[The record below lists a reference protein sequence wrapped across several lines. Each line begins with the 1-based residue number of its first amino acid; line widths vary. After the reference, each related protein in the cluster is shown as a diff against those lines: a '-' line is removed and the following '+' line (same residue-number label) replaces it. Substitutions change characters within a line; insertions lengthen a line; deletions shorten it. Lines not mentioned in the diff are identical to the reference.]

1 MPAQDMAR
9 IITPFGLPSMAFPNI
24 HVTSFSRHPAISH
37 LTRGTPKLF
46 HSMRSVRSG
55 HVFNVSKQCSRQ
67 LAKVRMSTFNVEK
80 AQKNV
85 ASFESDLVIIGGGAG
100 GIAVAAHIMELVK
113 KGKQLRSITL
123 VEKSNSIGPG
133 LAYSD
138 ACVGTILNMEA
149 NKSGIYADDPEHL
162 TRWMGLH
169 FPNLKETAYP
179 QRQLYGAY
187 LSSVLND
194 LVKDAS
200 QNGITFRVIN
210 DEAIDISPI
219 DEDLEVV
226 LNKGTRIQTANAVLA
241 LGNFI
246 TTLNPKLGGSPGF
259 FSSPWPLKQLKVIES
274 DAPVSILGSGLTAID
289 VAISLVEN
297 GHRGNI
303 KFISRNGR
311 LPKVRGIAPRYQRR
325 YMMHSLARDVESSE
339 GEVFGKIVSTIKQEI
354 ESFEGG
360 NHYEYSDLKHF
371 TDPLKGLQADIK
383 DAENGTLRWQE
394 VLRATTPVVERYWN
408 CMSSKEKAVFL
419 RDYIGMW
426 FQFRYAMPLEN
437 ARKILVLM
445 EQGQLRVLRSASG
458 TRSDTRWDG
467 SHFAVATN
475 EGDIQSKYLI
485 EAVGQEHNP
494 CSIKSALMERLLS
507 KGILKPHAAGG
518 ISVNFSNL
526 SATKNIHV
534 IGSMTR
540 GTHFFTNSVD
550 RIAIHAS
557 RIADSI
563 TATPF
568 RRSLH
573 IAFFVGS
580 DLFSHL
586 MLSKLI
592 PRLIAQG
599 HTPFIFLP
607 TDLENQDT
615 SSPSL
620 RELDLYKR
628 QLLHDQFIP
637 FSRSPSFDGAGCL
650 NVEQMGAQYGL
661 LVQKVKSVNDG
672 SLDILRKHHVDAGFS
687 LRCEQRFGKDVMN
700 YFTAPRALLNLH
712 PGVQPS
718 HRRETTAEQGSFG
731 YSLRHVSSSD
741 NSGLVLD
748 VRTIPVDYEKS
759 VFHHMND
766 SSPIGVE
773 MVLNAVDNLARGKD
787 MPAIEQ
793 IEGQSRYYSFP
804 TEEGLDM
811 LREKGMKRVDAAAM

>member
-1 MPAQDMAR
+1 
-9 IITPFGLPSMAFPNI
+9 
-24 HVTSFSRHPAISH
+24 
-37 LTRGTPKLF
+37 
-46 HSMRSVRSG
+46 MRSVRSG
-55 HVFNVSKQCSRQ
+55 HLVNVSKQCSRQ

-80 AQKNV
+80 AQKHV

-113 KGKQLRSITL
+113 KGKKLRSITL
-123 VEKSNSIGPG
+123 IEKSNSVGPG

-149 NKSGIYADDPEHL
+149 SKSGIYADDPEHF
-162 TRWMGLH
+162 TRWMGTH
-169 FPNLKETAYP
+169 FPNLKETDYP
-179 QRQLYGAY
+179 QRQIYGAY
-187 LSSVLND
+187 LSSVLDD
-194 LVKDAS
+194 LVKEAS
-200 QNGITFRVIN
+200 QNGINFRVIN

-219 DEDLEVV
+219 DDDLEVV
-226 LNKGTRIQTANAVLA
+226 LDKGTRIQTANAVLA
-241 LGNFI
+241 LGNFL
-246 TTLNPKLGGSPGF
+246 TTLNPKLDGFPGF

-311 LPKVRGIAPRYQRR
+311 LPKVRGIAPQYQRR

-339 GEVFGKIVSTIKQEI
+339 GEVFGKIVSTIKREI
-354 ESFEGG
+354 EGHKGG
-360 NHYEYSDLKHF
+360 NHYEYSDLKSF
-371 TDPLKGLQADIK
+371 TDPLQGLQADIK
-383 DAENGTLRWQE
+383 DAENGTLYWQE
-394 VLRATTPVVERYWN
+394 VLRATTSVVERYWN

-419 RDYIGMW
+419 RDYIGIW

-437 ARKILVLM
+437 ARKILTLM
-445 EQGQLRVLRSASG
+445 EKGQLRVVRSVSG
-458 TRSDTRWDG
+458 TRSDPKWDG
-467 SHFAVATN
+467 NHFVVATT
-475 EGDIQSKYLI
+475 EGDTRSKYLI

-494 CSIKSALMERLLS
+494 ASIKSALMERLLS

-518 ISVNFSNL
+518 ISVNFSTL

-550 RIAIHAS
+550 RNAIHAS

-568 RRSLH
+568 RRPLH

-586 MLSKLI
+586 MLSKLV

-607 TDLENQDT
+607 TDIENQDA
-615 SSPSL
+615 SSSNS
-620 RELDLYKR
+620 RELGLYEKQPLR
-628 QLLHDQFIP
+628 DQIIP
-637 FSRSPSFDGAGCL
+637 FSGSPSSDGAGYV
-650 NVEQMGAQYGL
+650 NVEQLGAHYGL
-661 LVQKVKSVNDG
+661 LVQRVKSVNEA
-672 SLDILRKHHVDAGFS
+672 SLDVLKRHHIDTGFS
-687 LRCEQRFGKDVMN
+687 LRCEQRFDKDVIN
-700 YFTAPRALLNLH
+700 YFSAPRALLDLH
-712 PGVQPS
+712 PGVLPS
-718 HRRETTAEQGSFG
+718 QRRITTAEQGSFG

-741 NSGLVLD
+741 KSGPVLD
-748 VRTIPVDYEKS
+748 VRTIPIEYEKS

-766 SSPIGVE
+766 LSPIGAE
-773 MVLNAVDNLARGKD
+773 MVLDAVDNLARGKD

-793 IEGQSRYYSFP
+793 NEDGSRYYSFP
-804 TEEGLDM
+804 TEEELDM
-811 LREKGMKRVDAAAM
+811 LEEKGMKLVDAAAM

>member
-1 MPAQDMAR
+1 
-9 IITPFGLPSMAFPNI
+9 
-24 HVTSFSRHPAISH
+24 
-37 LTRGTPKLF
+37 
-46 HSMRSVRSG
+46 
-55 HVFNVSKQCSRQ
+55 
-67 LAKVRMSTFNVEK
+67 MSTFNVKK
-80 AQKNV
+80 AQENV

-100 GIAVAAHIMELVK
+100 GIAVTAHIMELVK

-123 VEKSNSIGPG
+123 IEKSNSVGPG

-149 NKSGIYADDPEHL
+149 SESGIYADDPEHF

-169 FPNLKETAYP
+169 FPNLKEPVYP

-187 LSSVLND
+187 LSSVLDD

-200 QNGITFRVIN
+200 QNGINFRVIN
-210 DEAIDISPI
+210 DEAIDINPI

-226 LNKGTRIQTANAVLA
+226 LNRGTKIQTANAVLA
-241 LGNFI
+241 LGNFL
-246 TTLNPKLGGSPGF
+246 TTLNPKLDGFPGF

-311 LPKVRGIAPRYQRR
+311 LPKVRGIASVYQRR
-325 YMMHSLARDVESSE
+325 YKMHSLARDVESSE
-339 GEVFGKIVSTIKQEI
+339 REVFGKVVSTIKREI
-354 ESFEGG
+354 ESLEGS
-360 NHYEYSDLKHF
+360 NHYEYSDLKAF

-383 DAENGTLRWQE
+383 NAENGTLRWQE
-394 VLRATTPVVERYWN
+394 VLRATTPVIERYWN
-408 CMSSKEKAVFL
+408 CMSSKEKADFL

-437 ARKILVLM
+437 ARKILNLM
-445 EQGQLRVLRSASG
+445 EEGQLRVVRSASG
-458 TRSDTRWDG
+458 TRSDTSWDG

-494 CSIKSALMERLLS
+494 SSIKSALMKRLLS

-518 ISVNFSNL
+518 ISVNFSTL

-540 GTHFFTNSVD
+540 GTHFFTNAVD

-568 RRSLH
+568 RRPLH

-586 MLSKLI
+586 MLSKLV

-607 TDLENQDT
+607 TDIETQDT
-615 SSPSL
+615 SSSNL
-620 RELDLYKR
+620 RELDLYER
-628 QLLHDQFIP
+628 QLLHDQIVP

-650 NVEQMGAQYGL
+650 NVEQMGAHYGL
-661 LVQKVKSVNDG
+661 LVQRVKNLNDA
-672 SLDILRKHHVDAGFS
+672 SLDILRKHHIDAGFS
-687 LRCEQRFGKDVMN
+687 LRCEQRFGKDVIN
-700 YFTAPRALLNLH
+700 HFTAPRALLSLH
-712 PGVQPS
+712 PGVLPS
-718 HRRETTAEQGSFG
+718 HRRKVAAEQGNFG
-731 YSLRHVSSSD
+731 YSLRHMSSSD
-741 NSGLVLD
+741 NSGPVVD
-748 VRTIPVDYEKS
+748 VRAIPVDYEKS
-759 VFHHMND
+759 LFHHMND
-766 SSPIGVE
+766 LSPVGVE
-773 MVLNAVDNLARGKD
+773 MVLDAVDNLARGKD

-793 IEGQSRYYSFP
+793 NEDESRYFSFP
-804 TEEGLDM
+804 TEEGFDM
-811 LREKGMKRVDAAAM
+811 LREKGINLVDAAAM

>member
-1 MPAQDMAR
+1 
-9 IITPFGLPSMAFPNI
+9 
-24 HVTSFSRHPAISH
+24 
-37 LTRGTPKLF
+37 
-46 HSMRSVRSG
+46 
-55 HVFNVSKQCSRQ
+55 
-67 LAKVRMSTFNVEK
+67 MSTFNVEK

-85 ASFESDLVIIGGGAG
+85 ASFKSDLVIIGGGAG
-100 GIAVAAHIMELVK
+100 GIAVVAHIMELVK

-123 VEKSNSIGPG
+123 IEKSNSVGPG
-133 LAYSD
+133 LAYSN

-149 NKSGIYADDPEHL
+149 SKSGIYADDPEHF
-162 TRWMGLH
+162 TRWMELH
-169 FPNLKETAYP
+169 FPNLKEPLYP
-179 QRQLYGAY
+179 QRQLFGAY
-187 LSSVLND
+187 LSSVLDN

-200 QNGITFRVIN
+200 QNGINFRVIN

-226 LNKGTRIQTANAVLA
+226 LNQGTRIQTANAVLA
-241 LGNFI
+241 LGNFL
-246 TTLNPKLGGSPGF
+246 TTLNPKLGGFPGF

-311 LPKVRGIAPRYQRR
+311 LPKVRGIASGYQRR
-325 YMMHSLARDVESSE
+325 YIMHSLARDLESSE
-339 GEVFGKIVSTIKQEI
+339 GEVFGKVVSIIKREI
-354 ESFEGG
+354 ESLEGG
-360 NHYEYSDLKHF
+360 KHYEYSDLKLF
-371 TDPLKGLQADIK
+371 TDPLEGLQADIK
-383 DAENGTLRWQE
+383 DAENGTILWQE
-394 VLRATTPVVERYWN
+394 VLKATTPVIERYWN

-419 RDYIGMW
+419 RDYIGIW

-437 ARKILVLM
+437 ARKIRMLM
-445 EQGQLRVLRSASG
+445 EKGQLRIVRSASG

-467 SHFAVATN
+467 NHFAVATN
-475 EGDIQSKYLI
+475 EGNIQSKYLI

-494 CSIKSALMERLLS
+494 SSIKSALMERLLS

-518 ISVNFSNL
+518 ISVDFSTL

-568 RRSLH
+568 RRPLH

-586 MLSKLI
+586 MLSKLV

-599 HTPFIFLP
+599 HTPFIFLA
-607 TDLENQDT
+607 TDMNNQDT
-615 SSPSL
+615 WSASL
-620 RELDLYKR
+620 RELDLYER
-628 QLLHDQFIP
+628 QLLQDQIVP
-637 FSRSPSFDGAGCL
+637 FSRSPSSDGTGCL
-650 NVEQMGAQYGL
+650 NVEQMGAHYGV
-661 LVQKVKSVNDG
+661 LVQRVKSVNDA
-672 SLDILRKHHVDAGFS
+672 SLNVLKKHHIDAGFS
-687 LRCEQRFGKDVMN
+687 LRCGQHFDKDVIN
-700 YFTAPRALLNLH
+700 HFTAPRALLDLH
-712 PGVQPS
+712 PGVLPS
-718 HRRETTAEQGSFG
+718 YRRELTAEQGSFG
-731 YSLRHVSSSD
+731 CSLRHVSSSD
-741 NSGLVLD
+741 KSGPVVD
-748 VRTIPVDYEKS
+748 VRSIPVDYKKS

-766 SSPIGVE
+766 LSPIGVE
-773 MVLNAVDNLARGKD
+773 MVLDAVENFARGKE
-787 MPAIEQ
+787 MPVIEQ
-793 IEGQSRYYSFP
+793 NEDESRYYSFP
-804 TEEGLDM
+804 TEEGLDT
-811 LREKGMKRVDAAAM
+811 LREKGPKLVDAAAM